1 MKKKFLNTEIV
12 EGRVYQH
19 ALVKKTVQNT
29 ESKNF
34 GKEYIN
40 GTVSVATD
48 EDGLN
53 VVDVHYSYVTPTT
66 NSGNTNK
73 TFNILSQIME
83 GATWIENGK
92 DAALK
97 VKLTPSLDVNDFY
110 NNEKQLVTTKRN
122 EGGFAEI
129 VNALSPEEKNRAT
142 FKIDMVMTG
151 IKRVEADPENGVEQ
165 DYVEIRGVAFDF
177 RNAILPIDVRVKNEG
192 GMTYFEGLDISPSS
206 PVFTTVWGKIVSTTK
221 VERVEE
227 PTAFGETSVR
237 ETRKTVKEY
246 CITGANPDSPEFGD
260 ENTITESELKKAIQ
274 DREVHLAEVRKNQ
287 EEYQASKAATEN
299 KSVAVGATSVQ
310 SGDFVF

>member
-19 ALVKKTVQNT
+19 TLVKKTVQNT

-66 NSGNTNK
+66 SSGSTNK

-97 VKLTPSLDVNDFY
+97 VKLTPSLAVNDFY

-192 GMTYFEGLDISPSS
+192 GMAYFEGLDISPSS

-260 ENTITESELKKAIQ
+260 ENTITESELKKAMQ

-299 KSVAVGATSVQ
+299 KSIAVGATSVQ